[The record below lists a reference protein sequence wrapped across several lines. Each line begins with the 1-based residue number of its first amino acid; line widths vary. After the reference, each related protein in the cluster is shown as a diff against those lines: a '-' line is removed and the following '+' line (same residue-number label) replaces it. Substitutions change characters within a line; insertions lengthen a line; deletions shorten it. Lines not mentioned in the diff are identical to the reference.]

1 MIATGIF
8 MACAWGSKVNGV
20 LTVVAIGAAVL
31 VDLWDLLDHRRNPS
45 MVSVCHPPRVLQS
58 HFSPGTLLAPLRCPC
73 SWVDRDTHHC
83 LPFVFLG
90 SFRHSYPIG
99 YW

>member
-20 LTVVAIGAAVL
+20 LTVVTIGAAVL
-31 VDLWDLLDHRRNPS
+31 VDLWDLLDIRKNPS
-45 MVSVCHPPRVLQS
+45 MVSVCSLVRTSPTHL
-58 HFSPGTLLAPLRCPC
+58 FSGTLLAPLRRPC
-73 SWVDRDTHHC
+73 SRVDRNTSCC
-83 LPFVFLG
+83 LPFVFLDP
-90 SFRHSYPIG
+90 FHHPYPVG